1 MTSTRTDAAPRSW
14 LDVAALVAVVVA
26 LGFAFLSPPD
36 ANQGEVARLFYVH
49 LPVILGAYAAF
60 LVNFAA
66 SAVYL
71 GSRKLRWDHWAVAGA
86 EVGVV
91 LTGLTLGIGM
101 LWAKPTWG
109 VFWTWSARLTLTAI
123 MFFVYL
129 GYLTLRRAS
138 TDSSSRAFRS
148 AVFGMLAIIQI
159 PLIHFSVQIWRDIHQ
174 QPTVLR
180 PDGAQ
185 IDDVLRNALL
195 AGIIAYGLVTA
206 ALIRR
211 RYHLARIQALADE
224 RLEQGDGGLAG
235 EAISPPSLPGDQ
247 SEVGS

>member
-1 MTSTRTDAAPRSW
+1 MTSTRTEAVPRSW
-14 LDVAALVAVVVA
+14 LDIAAVVAVIVA
-26 LGFAFLSPPD
+26 LGFAFLTPPD
-36 ANQGEVARLFYVH
+36 SNQGEVARLFYVH
-49 LPVILGAYAAF
+49 LPVILGAYAAY
-60 LVNFAA
+60 LVNFVA
-66 SAVYL
+66 SAAYL
-71 GSRKLRWDHWAVAGA
+71 GSRRLRWDHWAVAGA

-91 LTGLTLGIGM
+91 LTGLTLGLGM

-129 GYLTLRRAS
+129 GYLTLRRA
-138 TDSSSRAFRS
+138 TPEPASRAFRS
-148 AVFGMLAIIQI
+148 AIFGMLAIIQV

-174 QPTVLR
+174 PPTVLR
-180 PDGAQ
+180 PDGVQ
-185 IDDVLRNALL
+185 MDDVLRNALL

-211 RYHLARIQALADE
+211 RYHLARIQGLVDE
-224 RLEQGDGGLAG
+224 KLERGEGDLAG
-235 EAISPPSLPGDQ
+235 EAISPPSLPTDQ

>member
-1 MTSTRTDAAPRSW
+1 MTSTRTDAVPRSW
-14 LDVAALVAVVVA
+14 LDVAAVVAVVVA
-26 LGFAFLSPPD
+26 LGFAFLTPPD
-36 ANQGEVARLFYVH
+36 GNQGEVARLFYVH
-49 LPVILGAYAAF
+49 LPVILGAYAAY
-60 LVNFAA
+60 LVNFGA
-66 SAVYL
+66 SALYL
-71 GSRKLRWDHWAVAGA
+71 GTRSLRWDHWAVSGA

-138 TDSSSRAFRS
+138 TDPGSRAFRS
-148 AVFGMLAIIQI
+148 AIFGLLAIIQI

-185 IDDVLRNALL
+185 MDDVLRNALL
-195 AGIIAYGLVTA
+195 AGILAYGLVTA

-211 RYHLARIQALADE
+211 RYHLARIQAMADDKV
-224 RLEQGDGGLAG
+224 RQGTGELAG
-235 EAISPPSLPGDQ
+235 EAVVPPLLPGD
-247 SEVGS
+247 STEVGS